1 MSNQAVAY
9 TSLQKSAAGAS
20 CKASGLKL
28 VVSSDAATSLL
39 VEKVGSAHPPC
50 GTQMPFGCGGA
61 GLCLSAVQV
70 QEIVD
75 WINDGAK
82 ND

>member
-1 MSNQAVAY
+1 M
-9 TSLQKSAAGAS
+9 
-20 CKASGLKL
+20 ASGLKL
-28 VVSSDAATSLL
+28 VVPGNAAMSLL
-39 VEKVGSAHPPC
+39 TEKVGSAHPPC

-61 GLCLSAVQV
+61 GPCLSAARV
-70 QEIVD
+70 QEIAD